1 MKIGDLV
8 RMESAWVDTLCYYG
22 VIMEEDIWQ
31 EDIKVYH
38 VYWFDDNRRTWE
50 DADSIEVINEKVIM

>member
-8 RMESAWVDTLCYYG
+8 RMESAWADTLVDTLFYYG
-22 VIMEEDIWQ
+22 VIIEEDIWK

-50 DADSIEVINEKVIM
+50 DADSIEVIA